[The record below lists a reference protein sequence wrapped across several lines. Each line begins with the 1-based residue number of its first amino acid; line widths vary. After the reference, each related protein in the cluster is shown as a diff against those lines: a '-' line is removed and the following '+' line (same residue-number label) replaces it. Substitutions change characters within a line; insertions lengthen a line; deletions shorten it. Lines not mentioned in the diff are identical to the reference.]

1 MKRKSLMRH
10 ASVFCGSALA
20 LLFQGCISFATGPE
34 RSFTESGTKY
44 QLSVKSVSRVN
55 AKIERLQYSSGTPCY
70 SLKLIADGNFVSH
83 EGHSS
88 MIGTPCMSFGL
99 WPACA
104 DNEDKK
110 GDVFICSIIFS
121 CGLAGMP
128 TLASLIFEPFREY
141 RERQK
146 VGYDL
151 ADYGLIGFNKY
162 YRDVRKDES
171 RGFQTVAT
179 TNITSYE
186 LFGYTVSIDGTR
198 YEDKDYGSGCS
209 GVVYFN
215 SSRPSGSR
223 ISIRIEG
230 VPSARS
236 DGNEGFSG
244 MEGMVITATL
254 P

>member
-55 AKIERLQYSSGTPCY
+55 AKIERLQYSSGSPCY

-104 DNEDKK
+104 DNENKK
-110 GDVFICSIIFS
+110 GDVFICSIKLFRTDSSSIMECRRS
-121 CGLAGMP
+121 HR
-128 TLASLIFEPFREY
+128 SSSSPFANTV
-141 RERQK
+141 K
-146 VGYDL
+146 D
-151 ADYGLIGFNKY
+151 
-162 YRDVRKDES
+162 RK
-171 RGFQTVAT
+171 
-179 TNITSYE
+179 
-186 LFGYTVSIDGTR
+186 
-198 YEDKDYGSGCS
+198 
-209 GVVYFN
+209 
-215 SSRPSGSR
+215 
-223 ISIRIEG
+223 
-230 VPSARS
+230 S
-236 DGNEGFSG
+236 DMILRTMDS
-244 MEGMVITATL
+244 
-254 P
+254 

>member
-10 ASVFCGSALA
+10 VSLICGSALA
-20 LLFQGCISFATGPE
+20 LVFQGCISFATGPE
-34 RSFTESGTKY
+34 RGFVESDTKY
-44 QLSVKSVSRVN
+44 QLSVQSVSRVN
-55 AKIERLQYSSGTPCY
+55 AKIERYSSEASYY
-70 SLKLIADGNFVSH
+70 SLKLIADGNFVRH
-83 EGHSS
+83 EGHSC
-88 MIGTPCMSFGL
+88 MIGTPCMSVGL

-110 GDVFICSIIFS
+110 AGVFFCSIIFTY
-121 CGLAGMP
+121 GLVGIP
-128 TLASLIFEPFREY
+128 TLASLIFEPFRDY
-141 RERQK
+141 RDRQK

-151 ADYGLIGFNKY
+151 ADWGLIGFNKY
-162 YRDVRKDES
+162 YRDVRKDAS
-171 RGFQTVAT
+171 RGFQTEST
-179 TNITSYE
+179 TNVTSYE
-186 LFGYTVSIDGTR
+186 LFGYTVMIDGIR
-198 YEDKDYGSGCS
+198 YEDRDYGDGCN
-209 GVVYFN
+209 GVVYFT

-223 ISIRIEG
+223 ISIRIVE